1 MPSGSKTNLSVMD
14 AAHASDV
21 VDIEGRKCSLGSGSN
36 PLLLVAVVQREGGM
50 EPSPLKCNC
59 LKELGN
65 REDCDPSFPAG
76 RPSRTDVSYSVLRR
90 KVPGQ
95 QL

>member
-1 MPSGSKTNLSVMD
+1 
-14 AAHASDV
+14 
-21 VDIEGRKCSLGSGSN
+21 
-36 PLLLVAVVQREGGM
+36 M
-50 EPSPLKCNC
+50 ERSPLKWNC

-76 RPSRTDVSYSVLRR
+76 RPSWTDVSYSVLGR